1 MVSPLSSRILN
12 AEAKANIK
20 GGNTC
25 YRPLLSQS
33 VMESWERQ
41 RKRGISGYSADRE
54 RDTASSPLSV
64 QCSFQKQM
72 RTNIV
77 EAQAKR
83 RRTEELNYQAFNVKN
98 DLSTAGVS
106 SLPFLGRQ
114 KALPPG
120 SVDMSRV
127 ELIIATKD
135 SPYYSNGYC
144 ADDDQTEQGAC
155 APFNQRQ
162 ELDNFQ
168 NYTALLDSCQSFY
181 TGKIPTPS
189 AYAAIENKMEA
200 QTSDSAD
207 SRNTGSSPS
216 SISSEDGQDVDLL
229 QLPAKL
235 VEENDAS
242 VTSNS
247 DYDDTAHQKDEKAAL
262 FDFITSPVN
271 LDKRA
276 LTLEEALI
284 TSNPARVVVES
295 SKSMIVVHT
304 TASFCR
310 LTGVS
315 SEHVVDDHL
324 ANLIQPDTFLQFSG
338 LSSGSIVFVKKESQN
353 SSTSND
359 NRAATHDMNTL
370 SGGNKS
376 ASLVLSSYAIKSPG
390 MDRITHYAIDFAV
403 PNRSPSDFCKRV
415 VG

>member
-20 GGNTC
+20 GGHNTC

-54 RDTASSPLSV
+54 RDNASSPLSV
-64 QCSFQKQM
+64 QCSFQKRM

-83 RRTEELNYQAFNVKN
+83 RRTEELNYQAYNVKN

-120 SVDMSRV
+120 SVDMSSV

-135 SPYYSNGYC
+135 SPYYSNDYC
-144 ADDDQTEQGAC
+144 AGDDRTEQGAG
-155 APFNQRQ
+155 ATFNQRQ

-181 TGKIPTPS
+181 TGKLPTPS
-189 AYAAIENKMEA
+189 GEAAFET

-207 SRNTGSSPS
+207 SRNTGSSLS
-216 SISSEDGQDVDLL
+216 SINSEDDQDVVPL

-235 VEENDAS
+235 VEESDAS
-242 VTSNS
+242 VNSNC
-247 DYDDTAHQKDEKAAL
+247 DDTAHQRDEKAAL
-262 FDFITSPVN
+262 FDFVTSPVN

-284 TSNPARVVVES
+284 TSNPARVVVEA

-324 ANLIQPDTFLQFSG
+324 ANLIQPDTSLQFSG
-338 LSSGSIVFVKKESQN
+338 LSFGSIVFVKKESQN
-353 SSTSND
+353 TFND
-359 NRAATHDMNTL
+359 NRAATHDMNNIW
-370 SGGNKS
+370 GGNKS

-390 MDRITHYAIDFAV
+390 MNRITHYAIDFAI
-403 PNRSPSDFCKRV
+403 PNRSPSDFCNRV

>member
-25 YRPLLSQS
+25 YRPLLSKS
-33 VMESWERQ
+33 VMESWQRQ
-41 RKRGISGYSADRE
+41 RKRGISGYSADR
-54 RDTASSPLSV
+54 DTASSPLSV
-64 QCSFQKQM
+64 QCSFKKQM

-135 SPYYSNGYC
+135 SPYYSGGYC
-144 ADDDQTEQGAC
+144 ADDERIEQGAQS
-155 APFNQRQ
+155 NQRQ

-189 AYAAIENKMEA
+189 EEAAIESEMEA

-216 SISSEDGQDVDLL
+216 SISSEDGQEVDLL

-235 VEENDAS
+235 VEEKDLA
-242 VTSNS
+242 T
-247 DYDDTAHQKDEKAAL
+247 DTTTQIDEKSAL
-262 FDFITSPVN
+262 FDFITSPIN
-271 LDKRA
+271 LVKKS

-284 TSNPARVVVES
+284 TCTSNPAR
-295 SKSMIVVHT
+295 
-304 TASFCR
+304 
-310 LTGVS
+310 
-315 SEHVVDDHL
+315 
-324 ANLIQPDTFLQFSG
+324 
-338 LSSGSIVFVKKESQN
+338 
-353 SSTSND
+353 
-359 NRAATHDMNTL
+359 
-370 SGGNKS
+370 
-376 ASLVLSSYAIKSPG
+376 
-390 MDRITHYAIDFAV
+390 
-403 PNRSPSDFCKRV
+403 
-415 VG
+415 